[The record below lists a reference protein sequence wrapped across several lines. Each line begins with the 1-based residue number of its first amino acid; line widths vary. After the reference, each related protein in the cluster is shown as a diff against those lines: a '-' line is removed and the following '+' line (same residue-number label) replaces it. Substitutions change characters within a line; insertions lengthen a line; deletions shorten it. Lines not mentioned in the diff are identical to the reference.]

1 MTRLKWPSQQ
11 HVDVLRV
18 LEKRNNPLPACD
30 ILRRATA
37 KRIGS
42 SLTNRSIYMVLKRAM
57 EEGTV
62 SKRGSTYAM
71 TAHGERALQAYKLV
85 HG

>member
-18 LEKRNNPLPACD
+18 LERRNNPKTAAE
-30 ILRRATA
+30 ILQAATG

-62 SKRGSTYAM
+62 SKRDSVYAM
-71 TAHGERALQAYKLV
+71 TAHGERALEAYKLV
-85 HG
+85 HA